1 MKVREKW
8 TKREWILT
16 ISMLIFFPPLGL
28 AALTRWL
35 FYKNVYYVQRNDK
48 KPIDNRIY
56 SDYVLV
62 FLPSN

>member
-35 FYKNVYYVQRNDK
+35 FYKNVYYV
-48 KPIDNRIY
+48 
-56 SDYVLV
+56 
-62 FLPSN
+62 